1 MDKEQIKAA
10 LDEKGVEY
18 DARWSAERL
27 QALLDGEDAPQAP
40 TAPETVPCVVLRDF
54 WPTESEMDRVRAG
67 TIIELEPMDAID
79 RIEAGLV
86 RRVK

>member
-10 LDEKGVEY
+10 LDEKGIAY
-18 DARWSAERL
+18 DARWSTERL
-27 QALLDGEDAPQAP
+27 QALLDGEDAPQASA
-40 TAPETVPCVVLRDF
+40 APEAVPCEVLRDY
-54 WPTESEMDRVRAG
+54 WPTADGNDRVRAG
-67 TIIELEPMDAID
+67 TIIELAPMDAID